1 MVLRGVQQ
9 PSVMRHRRTRT
20 VGLRPIWLLL
30 ALGGLLTAASLSCSL
45 GEALVGRSAGPVPTP
60 SRTPRPTFTPA
71 GSLAA
76 QDGTPGAV
84 LLGDLPPGVTP
95 FAAGQAAELDADST
109 ALILYAT
116 PTGTSTPTPS
126 STPVPTATATAT
138 LGPSSTP
145 QPTPFVVVV
154 APQVA
159 ARRGP
164 ALSFELLGVV
174 RAGQQFMVLARTPDK
189 DWWQICCVANQPVWI
204 RSDQVNPQGP
214 FEAAP
219 EVPVPP
225 TPTLTVTPTPSAT
238 LTPSPTPIPPFDIAR
253 GPEFPL
259 QRDDGTVVIWAKVFQ
274 GPTDNEKPLAGYV
287 LKVLRNNVDV
297 SLPVTSHAK
306 VSGFDNTGPA
316 QGSYDYNLK
325 FEMPHGSEADWQI
338 YLARPDGSRVSPISK
353 FTTMGDS
360 YRNIVVYVA
369 YWLAR

>member
-145 QPTPFVVVV
+145 QPTPFVVVM